1 MSVPVTSAAD
11 RDAVKLPPTNAL
23 GRQLGLMQA
32 AAGKGNSVLSDDP
45 LNGTCAAMRGCIQH
59 RQML

>member
-1 MSVPVTSAAD
+1 M
-11 RDAVKLPPTNAL
+11 KLPPTNAL